1 MLYYYCLKSFK
12 SLLSIIF
19 SFTYLQ
25 KLVSFDVDKSSML
38 TMKLEYLEIKLGVL
52 LQLCSSLI
60 SSLSIYLP

>member
-19 SFTYLQ
+19 IFTYLQ

-52 LQLCSSLI
+52 
-60 SSLSIYLP
+60 